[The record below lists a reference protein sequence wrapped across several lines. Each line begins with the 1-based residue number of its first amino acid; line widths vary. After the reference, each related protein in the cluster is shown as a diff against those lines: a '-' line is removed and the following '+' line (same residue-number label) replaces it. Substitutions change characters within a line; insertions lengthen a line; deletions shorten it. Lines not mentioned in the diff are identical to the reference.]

1 MDTMGLTSLD
11 RGYRVSGA
19 VVNLATAGTA
29 GATAIFTVSNNAN
42 QIGTKSFKPRKI
54 SVQNLL
60 AGACWL
66 YLGTGTGGSFVSM
79 MVPLRCVMS
88 MDTEW
93 TEFELNGVEFFAN
106 LTAYPDIL
114 IAGGSLNVQVEGE
127 EIG

>member
-11 RGYRVSGA
+11 RGYRVPGA

-60 AGACWL
+60 AGTCWL
-66 YLGTGTGGSFVSM
+66 YLGTGTGGSFASM

>member
-11 RGYRVSGA
+11 RGYRVTGA

-60 AGACWL
+60 AGTCWL
-66 YLGTGTGGSFVSM
+66 YLGTGVGGTFASV

-93 TEFELNGVEFFAN
+93 TEFELNGIEFFAN
-106 LTAYPDIL
+106 MTAYPDVL

>member
-1 MDTMGLTSLD
+1 MGLTSLD
-11 RGYRVSGA
+11 RGYRVTGA

-60 AGACWL
+60 AGTCWL
-66 YLGTGTGGSFVSM
+66 YLGTGVGGTFASV

-93 TEFELNGVEFFAN
+93 TEFELNGIEFFAN
-106 LTAYPDIL
+106 MTAYPDVL